1 MDRRMAPG
9 IDCVKGFGKQTS
21 FLLYVLLAQ
30 LLLAGMAAPSF
41 AQNLVQDPS
50 FEGGPPFSLSSSWQS
65 TGEVDVWPDGMHGI
79 PAVSGSLFANPYGGG
94 GTISQD
100 VSLAKSGKYQFQFYY
115 AAQAGQ
121 TWALTTTVAGITVF
135 TNSAVTNS
143 TMQVSTSVIK
153 LAAGS
158 ANIEF
163 DATCIIAPSCSSGIS
178 EFGID
183 DVSLIFL
190 GPNALS
196 FAGLNKNQIAIAT
209 SINGA
214 LDAGVLTAVT
224 GALGAAP
231 NQKSLAVAL
240 NQLSPEVYN
249 YGLIETLYGS
259 QQFANDLMSCKVA
272 GQEGASVIREGQCL
286 WVRARARFAD
296 FDHTSNN
303 IGAHDTTGS
312 FSAGGQIAIA
322 PNWRLG
328 VAAGYDNISLTSG
341 VAKSEG
347 DRGNVGGVIKY
358 IPGPLLLAAGV
369 TGGWGSYDTDR
380 TMAFGDFSGMAHG
393 SDNIDYVSGQFHAAY
408 LLQRDT
414 WYLKPL
420 VDVAITN
427 VSIDGFT
434 EHGGGGAALKVAG
447 TSDTVVSVSPGVE
460 IGTEAT
466 IHNFATVRPF
476 LRAGV
481 TWQDT
486 DQFLLS
492 AGFADA
498 PDVSP
503 FTVATKLDT
512 VLADLSAGI
521 DVINNG
527 GAVLRLQYDGHYA
540 EDTQISSIAIKAS
553 APF

>member
-1 MDRRMAPG
+1 
-9 IDCVKGFGKQTS
+9 
-21 FLLYVLLAQ
+21 
-30 LLLAGMAAPSF
+30 MAAPSF

-50 FEGGPPFSLSSSWQS
+50 FEDGESWSLSSSWQT
-65 TGEVDVWPDGMHGI
+65 TGEVDLWPNGEYGI
-79 PAVSGSLFANPYGGG
+79 PAKSGNWFANPFGSG

-100 VSLAKSGKYQFQFYY
+100 VSLAQSGKYLFRFYY
-115 AAQAGQ
+115 AVAAGQ

-135 TNSAVTNS
+135 TNSALTN
-143 TMQVSTSVIK
+143 TAMQGSTSIIN
-153 LAAGS
+153 LTAGTAS
-158 ANIEF
+158 ILF
-163 DATCIIAPSCSSGIS
+163 DATCIIAPACVSSVS
-178 EFGID
+178 EFAID
-183 DVSLIFL
+183 DVSLIYL
-190 GPNALS
+190 APLS
-196 FAGLNKNQIAIAT
+196 FSGLNKNQIGIAT

-214 LDAGVLTAVT
+214 TDAGVLTTVA
-224 GALGAAP
+224 GALEAAP
-231 NQKSLAVAL
+231 DQKSLAVAL

-272 GQEGASVIREGQCL
+272 GQQGASVIREGQCL

-296 FDHTSNN
+296 FDHTSSN

-322 PNWRLG
+322 PDWRLG
-328 VAAGYDNISLTSG
+328 VAAGYDSISLTSG
-341 VAKSEG
+341 VAQSEG
-347 DRGNVGGVIKY
+347 NRGNVGGVIKY
-358 IPGPLLLAAGV
+358 NPGPLLLAAGV
-369 TGGWGSYDTDR
+369 TGGWGSYSTDR
-380 TMAFGDFSGMAHG
+380 TMAFGDFSGIAHG

-408 LLQRDT
+408 LLQRNA

-427 VSIDGFT
+427 VSIGGFT
-434 EHGGGGAALKVAG
+434 ERDGGGAALAVAG

-460 IGTEAT
+460 IGTEA
-466 IHNFATVRPF
+466 NFQNFVIVRPF

-486 DQFLLS
+486 DEFLLS

-503 FTVATKLDT
+503 FTIGTKLDT

-540 EDTQISSIAIKAS
+540 EDTSISSIAIKAS